1 MNQILQME
9 NRKKKG
15 PVGIKKVVTFF
26 VVVIIIFAIALIV
39 LGSYALIEQH
49 KQQEQNLNNPVVEEE
64 NPNVDIRKEEDNVII
79 EVNHTKPLSQVI
91 YKWNEE
97 EEQVINLNGKNTL
110 SEKIPLPVGTNTLTI
125 RVITSEGKETTFQK
139 EYVVDGD
146 GKPVIE
152 LKLTTENKIK
162 IKAQDSSNLSYI
174 LYKWNDEQE
183 EKIEASDD
191 DRKLIEKDIEIP
203 MGQNTLKVQA
213 VNTNNVSTTKELEV
227 KGIKKPV
234 LAFQKDGNYLV
245 IKAEDEVGIKVISFI
260 LNGQKYQINYGDKK
274 SIEYRQLL
282 QPGDNTFEVTVENKD
297 GGITTKKVICKN

>member
-49 KQQEQNLNNPVVEEE
+49 KQQEQNSNNPVVEEE

-79 EVNHTKPLSQVI
+79 EVKHTKPLSQVI

-203 MGQNTLKVQA
+203 IIDTKVMKEITKLVKEAFMLKKQR
-213 VNTNNVSTTKELEV
+213 KELLKENEQ
-227 KGIKKPV
+227 I
-234 LAFQKDGNYLV
+234 F
-245 IKAEDEVGIKVISFI
+245 E
-260 LNGQKYQINYGDKK
+260 KY
-274 SIEYRQLL
+274 
-282 QPGDNTFEVTVENKD
+282 F
-297 GGITTKKVICKN
+297 